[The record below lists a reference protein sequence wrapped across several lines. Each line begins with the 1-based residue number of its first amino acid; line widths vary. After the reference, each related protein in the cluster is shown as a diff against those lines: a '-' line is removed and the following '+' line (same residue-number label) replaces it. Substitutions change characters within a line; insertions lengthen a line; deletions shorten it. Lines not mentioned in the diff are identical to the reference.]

1 MKALIGCLLFVPLV
15 CSAQIYQCK
24 DSAGKVTLQ
33 QTPCSVGASGK
44 MVAAPPAQQQTAPQ
58 QQNPE
63 ARQLT
68 ALIAAALAERDFQR
82 AESLAVTAEHRA
94 MISEAKRFNP
104 STCKFQ
110 YHALGD
116 ALGKTL
122 AKAAKDECLSTNGQQ
137 GPAYVRWRDHF
148 QMTSARR
155 DNAAARSQQQTQ
167 QQQAPSYSCRRSLMG
182 GMDCSPR

>member
-68 ALIAAALAERDFQR
+68 ALISVLPGMLSSGQ
-82 AESLAVTAEHRA
+82 LGNV
-94 MISEAKRFNP
+94 ILQCSE
-104 STCKFQ
+104 
-110 YHALGD
+110 
-116 ALGKTL
+116 
-122 AKAAKDECLSTNGQQ
+122 QQ
-137 GPAYVRWRDHF
+137 ICC
-148 QMTSARR
+148 
-155 DNAAARSQQQTQ
+155 
-167 QQQAPSYSCRRSLMG
+167 SCRVRFRNAVQPLLQLRCVRLRIPRISSSRST
-182 GMDCSPR
+182 R